1 MTEDEERAR
10 PGPSEQLPSEEWEQA
25 YGGVVGPGDDVAA
38 DRTAELEDRLRRAL
52 ADADNARKRS
62 ARQIAEAQAD
72 ERSRVTGTWL
82 SIVDN
87 LDRALEHADGEPTAM
102 VEGVRAI
109 RDQAVALLSSLGY
122 ARHDE
127 TDVPFDPQ
135 RHEAVA
141 VVPDGGAPAGTVL
154 QVVRPGYGDGS
165 QQLRPA
171 AVTVAAGPE

>member
-1 MTEDEERAR
+1 MTEREKRVR
-10 PGPSEQLPSEEWEQA
+10 LGPSEEWEQA
-25 YGGVVGPGDDVAA
+25 YGGVLGPDENAEPE
-38 DRTAELEDRLRRAL
+38 RTAELEDRLRRAL
-52 ADADNARKRS
+52 AEAENTRKRC

-87 LDRALEHADGEPTAM
+87 LERALEHADAEPGAV

-109 RDQAVALLSSLGY
+109 RDQAVALLGSLGY

-141 VVPDGGAPAGTVL
+141 VIPDGEASAGTVL

-165 QQLRPA
+165 RQLRPA

>member
-1 MTEDEERAR
+1 MTEDEQRTR
-10 PGPSEQLPSEEWEQA
+10 PGPSEDWEQA
-25 YGGVVGPGDDVAA
+25 YGGVIGAGDDLEP
-38 DRTAELEDRLRRAL
+38 DRAAELEDRLRRAL
-52 ADADNARKRS
+52 ADADNARKRC

-72 ERSRVTGTWL
+72 ERSRVTATWL

-87 LDRALEHADGEPTAM
+87 LDRALEHADADTGAV

-109 RDQAVALLSSLGY
+109 RDQAVALLSSLGFT
-122 ARHDE
+122 RHDE

-141 VVPDGGAPAGTVL
+141 VVPDGEAPAGTVL
-154 QVVRPGYGDGS
+154 QVVRPGYGEGS

>member
-1 MTEDEERAR
+1 MTEDEEQAR
-10 PGPSEQLPSEEWEQA
+10 PGPSEDWEQA
-25 YGGVVGPGDDVAA
+25 YGGVIERSHDVEP
-38 DRTAELEDRLRRAL
+38 DRTTELEDRLRRAL
-52 ADADNARKRS
+52 ADADNARKRC

-87 LDRALEHADGEPTAM
+87 LDRALEHADAEPGAV

-109 RDQAVALLSSLGY
+109 RDEAVALLSSLGY
-122 ARHDE
+122 TRHDE

-141 VVPDGGAPAGTVL
+141 VVPDSEAPAGTVL
-154 QVVRPGYGDGS
+154 HVVRPGYGDAS
-165 QQLRPA
+165 RQLRPA
-171 AVTVAAGPE
+171 SVTVAA

>member
-1 MTEDEERAR
+1 MTEDEQRAR
-10 PGPSEQLPSEEWEQA
+10 TGPSEEWEQA
-25 YGGVVGPGDDVAA
+25 YGGVVGRAEEEAP

-52 ADADNARKRS
+52 ADADNARKRCS
-62 ARQIAEAQAD
+62 RQIAEAQAD
-72 ERSRVTGTWL
+72 ERTRVTGTWL

-87 LDRALEHADGEPTAM
+87 LDRALEHADAEPGAM

-122 ARHDE
+122 PRHDE

-141 VVPDGGAPAGTVL
+141 VVPDGEAPAGTVL
-154 QVVRPGYGDGS
+154 QVVRAGYGDGS
-165 QQLRPA
+165 RQLRPA
-171 AVTVAAGPE
+171 TVTVAAGPE